1 MCRGGELS
9 AVIARL
15 MSKWVE
21 KEVVE
26 NVNRECSWKKTKIEK
41 NNKILLFT
49 EIAVKRHLEMIL

>member
-9 AVIARL
+9 AVIARP

>member
-1 MCRGGELS
+1 MCRGGEPS

-26 NVNRECSWKKTKIEK
+26 NLNPECSWKKTKIEK

-49 EIAVKRHLEMIL
+49 EIAVKRHLEIIL

>member
-1 MCRGGELS
+1 
-9 AVIARL
+9 